1 MANKRVIVIGQGS
14 VQLSS
19 IMDEADVATYVT
31 DAKTAGYFESDDSD
45 VFIPWEAASVKVQ
58 DESDPYTP

>member
-31 DAKTAGYFESDDSD
+31 DAKTIGYFESDDSD
-45 VFIPWEAASVKVQ
+45 VYIPWETASVKVQ
-58 DESDPYTP
+58 AENAPYTP